1 MTPPGC
7 CQSNISLRKIT
18 ERCHCIS
25 LCGPCLEF
33 LFFWT
38 NSQYQAEAQRPSKL
52 DCFGQ
57 VAEISF
63 HWLPCPM
70 SCLSG
75 QIRLQCCA
83 LRAVIKKCLFMVRFD
98 DGSEVPQLSCSMVV
112 NNNLL
117 EAEWTTSKVQLR
129 NTFCTKW
136 SPKQIQY
143 HKTGSGTSERKD
155 KI

>member
-18 ERCHCIS
+18 ERFHCIS
-25 LCGPCLEF
+25 LCGSCLEF

-57 VAEISF
+57 VAEISS

-83 LRAVIKKCLFMVRFD
+83 LRAVIKN
-98 DGSEVPQLSCSMVV
+98 G
-112 NNNLL
+112 LL
-117 EAEWTTSKVQLR
+117 
-129 NTFCTKW
+129 
-136 SPKQIQY
+136 
-143 HKTGSGTSERKD
+143 GSGLLMVLRSPNYRVRWLSTTIYWRQNGRLQKFSCAIHFALNDHPSRFNITKLDQEQVTKD